1 MTIIGKVA
9 ASGRLAATAA
19 ATAVVLGSLAASCTS
34 HPAVSSPG
42 ASAPAGRGATSGRV
56 IALNQMSTLRALF
69 NRTDGHPRLVLIFSP
84 T

>member
-9 ASGRLAATAA
+9 ASGRLA

-34 HPAVSSPG
+34 HPAVSS
-42 ASAPAGRGATSGRV
+42 RV

-69 NRTDGHPRLVLIFSP
+69 NRADGHPRLVLIFSP